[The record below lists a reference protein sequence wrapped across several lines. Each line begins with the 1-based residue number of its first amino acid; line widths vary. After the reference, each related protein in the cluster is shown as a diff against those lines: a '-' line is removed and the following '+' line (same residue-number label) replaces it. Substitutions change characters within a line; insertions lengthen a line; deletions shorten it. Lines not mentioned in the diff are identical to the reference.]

1 MEKRLSAVEACEL
14 VGEELGI
21 ERSCIRPCLDESD
34 SRVCCLVSF
43 RVFVSHDLSWNVKIN
58 NILCDFSS
66 VKTYFSFLCSFENDF
81 VSFKFKPATIML

>member
-1 MEKRLSAVEACEL
+1 MEKRLSTDEACRL

-21 ERSCIRPCLDESD
+21 ERSCIRHCLDESD

-43 RVFVSHDLSWNVKIN
+43 RVFVERDLSWNVKMNN

-66 VKTYFSFLCSFENDF
+66 VKTNFGFCVYFCESLCQ
-81 VSFKFKPATIML
+81 VR